1 MHKELKAKAI
11 KLRTE
16 NNLSY
21 NAILV
26 QVPVA
31 KSTLSEWLRHFP
43 LSKEKILELRR
54 EGWKKGETSRERFRE
69 TMRSKRNERMKK
81 IYDSCVIKM
90 SRIPKDSFFVAGLML
105 YLGEGSKTDY
115 SKIVLANTDPKI
127 VAFFT
132 KWLNEFLGV
141 PRGRLK
147 AQLHLYPNMD
157 IKKET
162 KFWKNILDFEN
173 NQFYKPY
180 ISKILRSSFT
190 YKESFRHGTCSVYFG
205 SVEKKS
211 ELMAS
216 IQAFIDLYLNKN
228 NSTIKGV

>member
-11 KLRTE
+11 KLRIE

-21 NAILV
+21 NSILA

-31 KSTLSEWLRHFP
+31 KSTLSEWLKNFP
-43 LSKEKILELRR
+43 LSKEKITELRR
-54 EGWKKGETSRERFRE
+54 EGWKKGEASREKFRE
-69 TMRSKRNERMKK
+69 TMRNKRNERIGK
-81 IYDSCVIKM
+81 IYNSCLAKM
-90 SRIPKDSFFVAGLML
+90 SKISRDAFWVAGLML
-105 YLGEGSKTDY
+105 YLGEGSKNDY

-127 VAFFT
+127 VVFFT
-132 KWLNEFLGV
+132 KWLNEFLAI
-141 PRGRLK
+141 PRNKLK

-157 IKKET
+157 LDKERN
-162 KFWKNILDFEN
+162 FWKNILGFKDQ
-173 NQFYKPY
+173 QFYKPY
-180 ISKILRSSFT
+180 ISKITRSSFT

-216 IQAFIDLYLNKN
+216 IQAFIDLYLDR
-228 NSTIKGV
+228 TIR